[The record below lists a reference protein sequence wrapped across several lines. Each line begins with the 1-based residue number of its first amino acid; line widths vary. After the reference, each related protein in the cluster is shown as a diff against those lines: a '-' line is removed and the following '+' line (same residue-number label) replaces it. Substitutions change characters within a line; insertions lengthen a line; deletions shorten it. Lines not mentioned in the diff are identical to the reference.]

1 MPRLGGRESLRLF
14 KRHCLGELIV
24 EGDSTNFVIRAGKIE
39 TTEITAN
46 LEQDLSFWL
55 HLFLFH
61 FLMLN
66 HAANLLAKQKGAL
79 GVNGGMM
86 RLNLFFA
93 CIVTLLM
100 GWFVNLTLL
109 WCCSF
114 ISFSILFFLL
124 VPWLKPTTFKS

>member
-24 EGDSTNFVIRAGKIE
+24 EGDSTNFIIRAGKIE

-109 WCCSF
+109 WCIFFVLLYLFPFFFF
-114 ISFSILFFLL
+114 IG
-124 VPWLKPTTFKS
+124 TMA